1 MKRLSGPRKTSN
13 LSQSI
18 HQQLNMY
25 AIAAGAA
32 GVGLLALAQP
42 AQAKIVYT
50 AANTKLPINAP
61 FYLDLNHDGI
71 KDFKL
76 YLRSA
81 SGPPTGSRSVYNS
94 LRITGQRKN
103 EVWTVRSSHTSRFCA
118 AALPKG
124 RQVGPRSPLQKGS
137 HIMAVYAQSV
147 GGGGTEFC
155 PWATNNVN
163 AHPYL
168 GLKFLINGK
177 IHFGWARIE
186 NVILVGVSATL
197 VDYAY
202 ETVPNRP
209 IVAGKMK
216 GPDVDSSAEQQNA
229 GALTAPTPKPA
240 TLGLLAMG
248 SPSLSIWRRRQSP
261 GATQ

>member
-94 LRITGQRKN
+94 LRITGQRNN
-103 EVWTVRSSHTSRFCA
+103 EVWTVRLVIPA
-118 AALPKG
+118 AFALLPCL
-124 RQVGPRSPLQKGS
+124 R
-137 HIMAVYAQSV
+137 
-147 GGGGTEFC
+147 
-155 PWATNNVN
+155 VN
-163 AHPYL
+163 RWDP
-168 GLKFLINGK
+168 
-177 IHFGWARIE
+177 
-186 NVILVGVSATL
+186 GVPFKKVRT
-197 VDYAY
+197 
-202 ETVPNRP
+202 
-209 IVAGKMK
+209 
-216 GPDVDSSAEQQNA
+216 
-229 GALTAPTPKPA
+229 
-240 TLGLLAMG
+240 
-248 SPSLSIWRRRQSP
+248 
-261 GATQ
+261 